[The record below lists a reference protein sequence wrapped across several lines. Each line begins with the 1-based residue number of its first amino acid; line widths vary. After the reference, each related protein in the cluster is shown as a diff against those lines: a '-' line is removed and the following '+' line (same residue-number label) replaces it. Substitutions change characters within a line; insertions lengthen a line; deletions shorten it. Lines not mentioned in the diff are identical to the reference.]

1 MVVTGKTDAFAHIS
15 RCSDSANALPELY
28 FLPGKGEGKVAM
40 IHSRAWGHSHDACVY
55 LSERSAMAQAYVN
68 MDIRLFL
75 AELLT

>member
-15 RCSDSANALPELY
+15 RCCQCAARGLFPAWEGG
-28 FLPGKGEGKVAM
+28 GKGIAM

-75 AELLT
+75 AELLS